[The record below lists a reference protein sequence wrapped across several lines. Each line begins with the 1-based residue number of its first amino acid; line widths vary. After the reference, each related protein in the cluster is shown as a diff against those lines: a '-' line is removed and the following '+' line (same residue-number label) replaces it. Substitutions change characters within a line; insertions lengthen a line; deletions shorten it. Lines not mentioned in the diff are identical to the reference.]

1 MNSKES
7 LDLKKLIT
15 EFKDDYQD
23 NTEYIRKVKHSD
35 AIRNDINRL
44 VVLKS
49 EKSNLLK
56 TSPNKFIELAQTEIF
71 FLFKNYT
78 DIFNK
83 IIKDEIDMDILEQV
97 LIVLKNIEDCEVDQN
112 EGSVRVGKLLKEL
125 YIDSAIKLGA
135 KIDSENPKEDKAEG
149 RNINW
154 KSWKKSGYI
163 ERRNDISE
171 KINAKK
177 I

>member
-23 NTEYIRKVKHSD
+23 NTDYIRKVKHSD
-35 AIRNDINRL
+35 AIRDDIHRL
-44 VVLKS
+44 VALKS
-49 EKSNLLK
+49 EKSHLLK

-97 LIVLKNIEDCEVDQN
+97 LIVLKNIENGEVDQN
-112 EGSVRVGKLLKEL
+112 EGSVRVGILLKEL
-125 YIDSAIKLGA
+125 YVDSALKLGA
-135 KIDSENPKEDKAEG
+135 KIDAENPKEEKAEG
-149 RNINW
+149 RNIDW
-154 KSWKKSGYI
+154 KSWKKSGCI
-163 ERRNDISE
+163 ERVNDIIE
-171 KINAKK
+171 KIQPGKK
-177 I
+177 